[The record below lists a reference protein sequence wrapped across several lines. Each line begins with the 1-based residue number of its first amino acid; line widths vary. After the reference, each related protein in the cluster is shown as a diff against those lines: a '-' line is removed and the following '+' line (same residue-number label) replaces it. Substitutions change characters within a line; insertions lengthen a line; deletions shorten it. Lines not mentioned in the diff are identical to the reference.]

1 MQEIIYT
8 LTLVCIKISI
18 LLLYTGIFPS
28 KSFGLLAKLVGVFV
42 MLWGIAV
49 LMVAI
54 FSCIPVDAFWNIDK
68 QPTAKCINQRNF
80 FIGNSVPNIIADAV
94 ILTLPI
100 NQVWH
105 LNMSR
110 RSKVGVSIMFALGGF
125 VVIASCVRMAF
136 LLSISVEDPTC
147 EFPFTISLLTELL
160 TGVRH
165 LLRHRRLDCY
175 RAGRCDYQCLPAN
188 TPPTLGVC
196 NQIRHEALR

>member
-18 LLLYTGIFPS
+18 LLLYTGIFPA
-28 KSFGLLAKLVGVFV
+28 KSFGLLAKLVGLFV
-42 MLWGIAV
+42 ILWGIAV
-49 LMVAI
+49 LLAAI

-80 FIGNSVPNIIADAV
+80 FIGNSVPNIIADAI

-110 RSKVGVSIMFALGGF
+110 RSKIGVSVMFALGGF

-147 EFPFTISLLTELL
+147 KLALCTMGLLAVPSVADKLKSRTMALVSGLL
-160 TGVRH
+160 
-165 LLRHRRLDCY
+165 LS
-175 RAGRCDYQCLPAN
+175 
-188 TPPTLGVC
+188 
-196 NQIRHEALR
+196 